1 MQAGYLCLAAV
12 TNTELDSGSFP
23 SSGIVLH
30 PLLALQG
37 TGKPPSSYLS
47 VIVFGSLS
55 HPCCCSHVCTLF
67 FWRSLLRFGG
77 GRLPLRAAANCDL
90 PQCGTCALEL

>member
-23 SSGIVLH
+23 SSGILLH
-30 PLLALQG
+30 PVLALQG
-37 TGKPPSSYLS
+37 TGKPPSSHLS

-55 HPCCCSHVCTLF
+55 PPCCRSHVCSLF
-67 FWRSLLRFGG
+67 FWRSLLRLSG
-77 GRLPLRAAANCDL
+77 GRLPLRAAANCDF
-90 PQCGTCALEL
+90 PQRGTCALEL